1 MDKSW
6 ISSNGLTNA
15 YDEGVEDFL
24 TFAQNNNVKSDVIS
38 CPCINCMNL
47 CHHSIPAVRYH
58 LFSNGFDEGYKVWTF
73 HGENSER
80 GPNKFVLPDFDHTK
94 DMLDDAFFT
103 DVEEE
108 PDSLKTLLEEWIKWS
123 GNSLLMTLNPGNFE
137 IHQRLGS
144 ALWKMEDCD
153 WK

>member
-1 MDKSW
+1 
-6 ISSNGLTNA
+6 
-15 YDEGVEDFL
+15 
-24 TFAQNNNVKSDVIS
+24 
-38 CPCINCMNL
+38 MNL

-73 HGENSER
+73 HGENPER

-123 GNSLLMTLNPGNFE
+123 GTCMKKS
-137 IHQRLGS
+137 R
-144 ALWKMEDCD
+144 MEENRSWNLFCEPECNL
-153 WK
+153 